1 MPEVHP
7 FDLTNINNTQINDAA
22 LAKRVMV
29 DVGTAGVGVSASLY
43 ATPEQIVEMGASIG
57 STNNAILRAKP
68 SGTKKVA
75 YSLVTLDDDG
85 NIGNATSLG
94 FDTTPT
100 NASTA
105 VGSASWDDGDGSL
118 ALVLKGGNVTQII
131 GQGEVHRCY
140 NSSASVALV
149 KGNVVQIT
157 GAQGNRIAVRKAQ
170 ADGDPNSV
178 HTIGMVMESMATL
191 SEGFVINSGLIK
203 NLDTRTDS
211 HGSSLSA
218 GDTLYLSPTIAG
230 GYTKTKP
237 VAPNHM
243 VVIGFVVRVH
253 QSVGSIFIKVD
264 NGYEIDELHNV
275 NSTGSGTAFLLRNDD
290 TELWEDKS
298 VTYARDVL
306 NGSTAMTTVNQ
317 SSYTPQLEDN
327 FDYLRMSY
335 ASGIQT
341 VLIPPNSSVPFPI
354 GTTLNF
360 IQWSVYNVY
369 FTGDT
374 GVSIQVRGY
383 GNATAGQYAV
393 ATLIKVET
401 NNWVLTGDITLI
413 NP

>member
-7 FDLTNINNTQINDAA
+7 FDLVNISNTQINDAA

-43 ATPEQIVEMGASIG
+43 ATPEQIVEMGSSIG
-57 STNNAILRAKP
+57 STDNAILRAKP

-191 SEGFVINSGLIK
+191 SEGFVVNSGLIK

-253 QSVGSIFIKVD
+253 QSVGSIFLKVD

-275 NSTGSGTAFLLRNDD
+275 YSTGSGTAFLLRNDD
-290 TELWEDKS
+290 TELWEDR
-298 VTYARDVL
+298 TPAYAKDIL
-306 NGSTAMTTVNQ
+306 NGATAMTVVNQ
-317 SSYTPQLEDN
+317 ATYIPSLADN
-327 FDYLRMSY
+327 FDYLKMSY
-335 ASGIQT
+335 DQT
-341 VLIPPNSSVPFPI
+341 SQSVQIPHSSSVPFPI
-354 GTTLNF
+354 GATLNF
-360 IQWSVYNVY
+360 IQWSDQPVT
-369 FTGDT
+369 FAGSS
-374 GVSIQVRGY
+374 GVTINVRGY

-393 ATLIKVET
+393 AILIKVET
-401 NNWVLTGDITLI
+401 DVWVLTGDITLL
-413 NP
+413 P